1 MLMVELTYTL
11 LLTSA
16 GNSDLDVPA
25 SLMSVTITQMSQLR
39 TLHHARVSTMRAKM
53 VTLWQ
58 GDWADQNHAI
68 RLSEYIDGMISSL
81 QRVEKSFSKCFWH
94 MIHELYVPALPS
106 SANMPIGA
114 IEKIQSRIDPQR
126 VWLLIHQDFLKLRN
140 GHVGRYNL
148 YSTVSN
154 HPRDSLS
161 REPQLEVVRRG
172 V

>member
-1 MLMVELTYTL
+1 
-11 LLTSA
+11 
-16 GNSDLDVPA
+16 
-25 SLMSVTITQMSQLR
+25 
-39 TLHHARVSTMRAKM
+39 MRAKM

-68 RLSEYIDGMISSL
+68 RISEYIDGMISSL

-106 SANMPIGA
+106 FQNMPIGA